1 MTFDATS
8 NNIRLKTESN
18 SNKNKFKIFTK
29 GNNNVKNKTNIK
41 EKNSNIN
48 MTLSAKTEGKK
59 SIKNKAFHKR
69 NQLSSRLETN
79 NDSDNMKYV
88 SIFIQSK
95 KRGNNSMDKRLIN
108 KNKIQQKIKSSVL
121 PEKSSKIKSN
131 PELKGSSNI
140 QNLKSKTILN
150 DEKFET
156 FEVPFIDNDDSYSEN
171 ESITTDEIIDEEI
184 KILQQEEE
192 NIILLMEKIKQL
204 N

>member
-1 MTFDATS
+1 
-8 NNIRLKTESN
+8 
-18 SNKNKFKIFTK
+18 
-29 GNNNVKNKTNIK
+29 
-41 EKNSNIN
+41 
-48 MTLSAKTEGKK
+48 MTLSAKIEGKK

-121 PEKSSKIKSN
+121 PEKISKIKSN

-140 QNLKSKTILN
+140 QNLKSKKHCQGGLCLKPKVLKLFRGQIFLSKVSYCLPLFLN
-150 DEKFET
+150 T
-156 FEVPFIDNDDSYSEN
+156 V
-171 ESITTDEIIDEEI
+171 
-184 KILQQEEE
+184 
-192 NIILLMEKIKQL
+192 
-204 N
+204 